1 MTQEEIVAFKEKGNL
16 HYKEHNYEEARDAY
30 TEGINLADQENS
42 QADDTLKSVL
52 YGNRAACFMSLEM
65 PELCISDCDKALSF
79 NEHYT
84 KVRLRKF
91 WALRKISKYNDA
103 LAEIKKAIEEDP
115 EVEKVHAKEYQEVQ
129 KEAAEETEKLKAEAM
144 GQLKDLGNKFLG
156 LFGLST
162 DNFHLQQN
170 ENGGYNIQFQK

>member
-1 MTQEEIVAFKEKGNL
+1 MTQEEILAFKEKGNT
-16 HYKEHNYEEARDAY
+16 YFKDKDYENARDSY
-30 TEGINLADQENS
+30 TDGILLAEKEDSE
-42 QADDTLKSVL
+42 ADDSIKSVL

-91 WALRKISKYNDA
+91 WALRKISKFNEA
-103 LAEIKKAIEEDP
+103 LSEIKKAIEEDP
-115 EVEKVHAKEYQEVQ
+115 EVEKTHAKEYQEVQ
-129 KEAAEETEKLKAEAM
+129 KEAAEETEKLKNEAM

-170 ENGGYNIQFQK
+170 GNGGYNIQFQK